1 LATAKKILKLDTLSI
16 EDDFFENAAL
26 IGIST
31 DKPAYSLCH
40 LLNESFQLSFQRKP
54 KLDVTIGKKNQQAFT
69 FAVYQSHVP
78 RCAFTFTFYKLKV
91 DDIHLLPSIKN
102 IDYIWLVRG
111 EDVLDAEDAAMLY
124 LKKLRLM
131 PEIQFTTLLE
141 KEKIKNIDFLIL

>member
-40 LLNESFQLSFQRKP
+40 LLNDSFLLSFQRKP

-78 RCAFTFTFYKLKV
+78 RCAFTFTFPRIFLR
-91 DDIHLLPSIKN
+91 SIFL
-102 IDYIWLVRG
+102 WLITNR
-111 EDVLDAEDAAMLY
+111 
-124 LKKLRLM
+124 K
-131 PEIQFTTLLE
+131 
-141 KEKIKNIDFLIL
+141 